1 MCLAPKIAESSTRW
15 RFPTRAIAVAWGIAM
30 LAACA
35 AAPATTN
42 GTARIFDVNGQ
53 RYIDESTLV
62 ARLAATRYR
71 LLGEIHDN
79 PEHHALRAR
88 LVGALTERGLHPAVV
103 FEQFDLDHEA
113 ALAAAQTPG
122 TDAETL
128 ADAGQFDRRGWR
140 WPLHK
145 PIVEAALR
153 AGLPIH
159 AGNLSRAAIDAAERS
174 SQKPDAPWYARLR
187 AARWSETQARK
198 LRDEIA
204 DSHCGQ
210 LPASVVPR
218 LALAQRIRDAAMA
231 QALVDDATAD
241 GAILIAGNGH
251 VRADLGVPVYLHAP
265 KSPDAGA
272 SSLSIGFV
280 EVTPEEARQADF
292 PRGLA
297 DPGAFDYLWI
307 TTKATRDDPCADFT
321 MPAPAKSRRARR
333 AARRWSR
340 EAEANRPR
348 GAQRGE

>member
-1 MCLAPKIAESSTRW
+1 MRVAPKIVESSTHLGILARS
-15 RFPTRAIAVAWGIAM
+15 IAVAWGIVM
-30 LAACA
+30 VAACA
-35 AAPATTN
+35 TAPATTN
-42 GTARIFDVNGQ
+42 GAARIFDVNGQ
-53 RYIDESTLV
+53 RYIDEPTLV

-71 LLGEIHDN
+71 LLGEVHDN

-88 LVGALTERGLHPAVV
+88 LVGALAARGVHPAVV

-113 ALAAAQTPG
+113 ALRAAQTPA

-128 ADAGQFDRRGWR
+128 ADAGQLDRRGWR

-174 SQKPDAPWYARLR
+174 SQKPDAAWYARLR
-187 AARWSETQARK
+187 AAHWSETQARK
-198 LRDEIA
+198 LHDEIA

-218 LALAQRIRDAAMA
+218 LVLAQRIRVAAMA
-231 QALVDDATAD
+231 QALVDDATRH

-265 KSPDAGA
+265 GLPDA
-272 SSLSIGFV
+272 SPPSVSVGFV
-280 EVTPEEARQADF
+280 EVTAEEARQPDF

-307 TTKATRDDPCADFT
+307 TAKATRDDPCADFT
-321 MPAPAKSRRARR
+321 MPTPAK
-333 AARRWSR
+333 
-340 EAEANRPR
+340 P
-348 GAQRGE
+348 Q

>member
-1 MCLAPKIAESSTRW
+1 MRVAPKIVESSTHLGILARS
-15 RFPTRAIAVAWGIAM
+15 IAVAWGIVM
-30 LAACA
+30 VAACA
-35 AAPATTN
+35 TAPATTN
-42 GTARIFDVNGQ
+42 GAARIFDVNGQ
-53 RYIDESTLV
+53 RYIDEPTLV

-71 LLGEIHDN
+71 LLGEVHDN

-88 LVGALTERGLHPAVV
+88 LVGALAARGVHPAVV

-113 ALAAAQTPG
+113 ALRAAQTPA

-204 DSHCGQ
+204 DSHCG
-210 LPASVVPR
+210 
-218 LALAQRIRDAAMA
+218 
-231 QALVDDATAD
+231 
-241 GAILIAGNGH
+241 
-251 VRADLGVPVYLHAP
+251 
-265 KSPDAGA
+265 
-272 SSLSIGFV
+272 
-280 EVTPEEARQADF
+280 
-292 PRGLA
+292 
-297 DPGAFDYLWI
+297 
-307 TTKATRDDPCADFT
+307 
-321 MPAPAKSRRARR
+321 
-333 AARRWSR
+333 
-340 EAEANRPR
+340 
-348 GAQRGE
+348 

>member
-1 MCLAPKIAESSTRW
+1 MRVAPKIVESSTHLGILARS
-15 RFPTRAIAVAWGIAM
+15 IAVAWGIVM
-30 LAACA
+30 VAACA
-35 AAPATTN
+35 TAPATTN
-42 GTARIFDVNGQ
+42 GAARIFDVNGQ
-53 RYIDESTLV
+53 RYIDEPTLV

-71 LLGEIHDN
+71 LLGEVHDN

-88 LVGALTERGLHPAVV
+88 LVGALAARGMHPAVV

-113 ALAAAQTPG
+113 ALRAAQTPA

-128 ADAGQFDRRGWR
+128 ADAGQLDRRGWR

-174 SQKPDAPWYARLR
+174 SQKPDAAWYARLR
-187 AARWSETQARK
+187 AAHWSETQARK
-198 LRDEIA
+198 LHDEIA

-218 LALAQRIRDAAMA
+218 LVLAQRIRDAAMA
-231 QALVDDATAD
+231 QALVTDATRD

-251 VRADLGVPVYLHAP
+251 VRADLGVPAYLHP
-265 KSPDAGA
+265 PGLPDA
-272 SSLSIGFV
+272 SPPSVSVGFV
-280 EVTPEEARQADF
+280 EVTAEEARQPDF

-307 TTKATRDDPCADFT
+307 TAKATRDDPCADFT
-321 MPAPAKSRRARR
+321 MPTPAK
-333 AARRWSR
+333 
-340 EAEANRPR
+340 P
-348 GAQRGE
+348 Q

>member
-1 MCLAPKIAESSTRW
+1 MRVAPKIVESSTRL
-15 RFPTRAIAVAWGIAM
+15 RVPARAIAVAWGIAM

-35 AAPATTN
+35 TTPATTN

-53 RYIDESTLV
+53 RYIDEATLA

-71 LLGEIHDN
+71 LLGEVHDN

-88 LVGALTERGLHPAVV
+88 LVGALATRGVHPAVV

-113 ALAAAQTPG
+113 ALRATQTPG

-128 ADAGQFDRRGWR
+128 ADAGQLDRRGWR

-159 AGNLSRAAIDAAERS
+159 AGNLSRAAIDVAERS
-174 SQKPDAPWYARLR
+174 SQKPDARWYTRLR
-187 AARWSETQARK
+187 AARWSETQARE
-198 LRDEIA
+198 LHDEIA

-218 LALAQRIRDAAMA
+218 LVLAQRIRDAAMA

-251 VRADLGVPVYLHAP
+251 VRADLGAPIYLHAP
-265 KSPDAGA
+265 GLPDASA
-272 SSLSIGFV
+272 PSLSIGFV
-280 EVTPEEARQADF
+280 EVTPEEAQQPDF

-297 DPGAFDYLWI
+297 DPGEFDYLWI
-307 TTKATRDDPCADFT
+307 TAKATREDPCADFT
-321 MPAPAKSRRARR
+321 MPAPAKSR
-333 AARRWSR
+333 
-340 EAEANRPR
+340 
-348 GAQRGE
+348 

>member
-1 MCLAPKIAESSTRW
+1 MRLAPKLVESSTRW
-15 RFPTRAIAVAWGIAM
+15 RIPARAIAVAWGIAM
-30 LAACA
+30 LGACA

-42 GTARIFDVNGQ
+42 GTARIFDLNAQ
-53 RYIDESTLV
+53 RYIDEATLV

-88 LVGALTERGLHPAVV
+88 LVGALNERGLHPAVV

-113 ALAAAQTPG
+113 ALRTAQTPSA
-122 TDAETL
+122 DAETL

-159 AGNLSRAAIDAAERS
+159 AGNLSRADIDAAEHS
-174 SQKPDAPWYARLR
+174 SKKPDARWYARLR

-198 LRDEIA
+198 LHDEIA

-218 LALAQRIRDAAMA
+218 LVLAQRIRDAAMA

-241 GAILIAGNGH
+241 GVILIAGNGH

-265 KSPDAGA
+265 GLPDAGA

-280 EVTPEEARQADF
+280 EVTPEEARQPDF

-307 TTKATRDDPCADFT
+307 TAKATRDDPCKDF
-321 MPAPAKSRRARR
+321 PEPPQGAPRR
-333 AARRWSR
+333 
-340 EAEANRPR
+340 
-348 GAQRGE
+348 

>member
-231 QALVDDATAD
+231 QALVDAATSD
-241 GAILIAGNGH
+241 GAILIAGDGH
-251 VRADLGVPVYLHAP
+251 VRRDLAVPVYLPPADGATVSLGFIEATAEDWAEP
-265 KSPDAGA
+265 DFPDAFRLA
-272 SSLSIGFV
+272 PPGF
-280 EVTPEEARQADF
+280 DF
-292 PRGLA
+292 VW
-297 DPGAFDYLWI
+297 F
-307 TTKATRDDPCADFT
+307 TATVRRKDPCEQ
-321 MPAPAKSRRARR
+321 MPAAASGTTTVPAAPSAKTQMPTPASGTR
-333 AARRWSR
+333 
-340 EAEANRPR
+340 
-348 GAQRGE
+348 